1 MIRAILILLTCQLLG
16 ESISRAADLPLPG
29 PVLGLIIL
37 LCALAA
43 WPSLAEK
50 LRPVTQTILGN
61 LSLLFV
67 PAGVGVVQH
76 LPRIADA
83 GLGLVAALIAST
95 VLAIGAGALAFSAV
109 AWLVGSGDD

>member
-1 MIRAILILLTCQLLG
+1 LIHAILILLTCQLLG
-16 ESISRAADLPLPG
+16 EGISRAADLPLPG

-37 LCALAA
+37 LAALAVL
-43 WPSLAEK
+43 PNLADK

-76 LPRIADA
+76 LPRIAEA
-83 GLGLVAALIAST
+83 GLGLVVALVAST
-95 VLAIGAGALAFSAV
+95 ILAIAAGALAFAAV
-109 AWLVGSGDD
+109 ARLVGSTDD

>member
-1 MIRAILILLTCQLLG
+1 MIHAILILLICQLLG
-16 ESISRAADLPLPG
+16 EGVSRAAGLPLPG

-37 LCALAA
+37 LAALAVL
-43 WPSLAEK
+43 PNLAEK

-76 LPRIADA
+76 LPRIAEA
-83 GLGLVAALIAST
+83 GLGLVVALVAST
-95 VLAIGAGALAFSAV
+95 VLAIAAGALAFAAV
-109 AWLVGSGDD
+109 ARLVGSVDD